1 MGDRGPAAVG
11 KIHFVDLQ
19 EDLVHQRAATPA
31 LGPVC
36 PVVHAF
42 LQLVV
47 DAATEEKSRKTFR
60 DNLKWFQ

>member
-1 MGDRGPAAVG
+1 MDPAAVG

-19 EDLVHQRAATPA
+19 EDLIHQRAATPA

-36 PVVHAF
+36 PVVHTF

-47 DAATEEKSRKTFR
+47 DAAKEEQSGTTFG
-60 DNLKWFQ
+60 DSLKWFQ